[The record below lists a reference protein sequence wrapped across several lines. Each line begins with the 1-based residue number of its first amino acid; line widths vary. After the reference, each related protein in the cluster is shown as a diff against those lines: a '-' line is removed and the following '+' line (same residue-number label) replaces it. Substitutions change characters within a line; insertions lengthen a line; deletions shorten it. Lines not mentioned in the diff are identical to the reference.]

1 MKKFV
6 FLFLFASAL
15 WMSSCKPDDNTMM
28 MPTTNTFK
36 VTVTN
41 ISTGKDYFA
50 SGTTGLIMPGESYS
64 FSFHAGKGHY
74 LQFGTMFVQSNDLFI
89 APPDEGLALYDGD
102 TPLTGDITGMLLL
115 WDAGTE
121 VNEEPG
127 VGPNQPPRQS
137 GPNTGMDENGTVHL
151 VNDGFT
157 YPALSDVI
165 AVSVA
170 HDGGTM
176 FMVTIENISNNASLA
191 TPFAPG
197 TWVIHSAGQKP
208 MFADGAAASPG
219 LEALAEDG
227 DITLMDGN
235 LSSKS
240 GLTVPFAPG
249 AFSVGSDNAV
259 FQTGM
264 AADAALEALAEDGDP
279 SGYDAPAT
287 TGIFNMPV
295 GASMPGPLVPGGSY
309 TFTFDAE
316 EGDALSL
323 ALMFVESNDW
333 FAGIDAMPLYAS
345 GKAISGDI
353 TSSLTLY
360 DAGTEVDEYAG
371 AGNNQPLRQSGPN
384 TGPDENAS
392 VMPETNAGAH
402 VPALS
407 DVLEVTIEIN

>member
-1 MKKFV
+1 MKKLISLV
-6 FLFLFASAL
+6 VLAL
-15 WMSSCKPDDNTMM
+15 AIWGTSCKPEDNQM
-28 MPTTNTFK
+28 MPQSNTFT

-41 ISTGKDYFA
+41 ISQGKDYFA

-89 APPDEGLALYDGD
+89 APSDEGLALYNGD
-102 TPLTGDITGMLLL
+102 TPLTGDITNQLML

-137 GPNTGMDENGTVHL
+137 GPNTGMDENGTVHP

-165 AVSVA
+165 AVSIA

-176 FMVTIENISNNASLA
+176 FTVTLENVSNGASLA

-208 MFADGAAASPG
+208 MFANGSAASPG

-227 DITLMDGN
+227 DVTLMDNN

-249 AFSVGSDNAV
+249 AFSVGSANGV
-259 FQTGM
+259 FQPGQ

-279 SGYDAPAT
+279 SGF
-287 TGIFNMPV
+287 GKVFNMPV
-295 GASMPGPLVPGGSY
+295 GATSPGPLVPGGSY
-309 TFTFDAE
+309 TFSFDAE
-316 EGDALSL
+316 EGDVLSL

-333 FAGIDAMPLYAS
+333 FAGLNELPLFGN
-345 GKAISGDI
+345 GKAVTGDV
-353 TSSLTLY
+353 SSDLILY

-384 TGPDENAS
+384 TGADENGV
-392 VMPETNAGAH
+392 VMVETAAGAH

-407 DVLEVTIEIN
+407 DLLQVTIDAN